1 MRQSSAEQQ
10 QCQPTPS
17 NKGLQIKKWT
27 DFQAHNS
34 RSIAARVK
42 RPSPADS

>member
-1 MRQSSAEQQ
+1 MPQQ
-10 QCQPTPS
+10 FLTRGQG
-17 NKGLQIKKWT
+17 KGLQIKKWT
-27 DFQAHNS
+27 DFQAPNS